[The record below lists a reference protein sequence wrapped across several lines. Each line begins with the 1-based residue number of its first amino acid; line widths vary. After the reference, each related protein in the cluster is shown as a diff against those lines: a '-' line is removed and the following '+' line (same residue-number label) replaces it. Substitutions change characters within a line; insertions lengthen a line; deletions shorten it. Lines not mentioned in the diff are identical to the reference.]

1 VRIALYTRVSTTDQ
15 NPENQAAE
23 LRRYAEARG
32 WTLTRE
38 YCDHGISGSRER
50 RPALDE
56 LLRDARRRRFDGV
69 LCWRLDRFGRNLKHL
84 ILTIEEL
91 AAVGVAFVSLNESID
106 TTTPAGRLQLHLLGA
121 FAEFERSR
129 LAERVQ
135 AGLARARAAGRR
147 IGRPRKAPLPA
158 GQRITV
164 RAAATA
170 WNVSRATAAR
180 RLSRG
185 ELPGETT
192 PRATG
197 STFAVDLHAGT
208 GGPA

>member
-1 VRIALYTRVSTTDQ
+1 MRIALYTRVSTLDQ

-32 WTLTRE
+32 WRVARE
-38 YCDHGISGSRER
+38 YCDHGISGTRER

-56 LLRDARRRRFDGV
+56 LLRDAKRRRFDGV

-91 AAVGVAFVSLNESID
+91 AAVGVAFVSLNEAID

-129 LAERVQ
+129 LAERVH

-158 GQRITV
+158 GSRITV
-164 RAAATA
+164 RAAAAA

-180 RLSRG
+180 RLNRG

-192 PRATG
+192 PRANG
-197 STFAVDLHAGT
+197 STFAVDLQAGAT
-208 GGPA
+208 GPA